1 VHLLTH
7 TGKTSLASS
16 LAFTRPG
23 SNEQLL
29 WQFPPFL
36 LSQCFCEVTLELP
49 LHCLLT
55 NIGLLLQASLRG
67 AVHSPPLPA
76 NRPQGM
82 ASVAQAWLSSASHW
96 SPAHEAGSEASAGSH
111 TTTSSLSF
119 GPPKIAV
126 RGTLKSVQAAN
137 QTGSV
142 QVSCFFHSQ
151 SKARQTWISWS
162 LTSIQTTL

>member
-1 VHLLTH
+1 VHVRVQ
-7 TGKTSLASS
+7 S
-16 LAFTRPG
+16 
-23 SNEQLL
+23 E
-29 WQFPPFL
+29 
-36 LSQCFCEVTLELP
+36 
-49 LHCLLT
+49 
-55 NIGLLLQASLRG
+55 
-67 AVHSPPLPA
+67 AVHMTAEAAGGVAAGQQGRASP
-76 NRPQGM
+76 R
-82 ASVAQAWLSSASHW
+82 
-96 SPAHEAGSEASAGSH
+96 
-111 TTTSSLSF
+111 F

>member
-1 VHLLTH
+1 M
-7 TGKTSLASS
+7 A
-16 LAFTRPG
+16 
-23 SNEQLL
+23 EQRI
-29 WQFPPFL
+29 
-36 LSQCFCEVTLELP
+36 TLE
-49 LHCLLT
+49 
-55 NIGLLLQASLRG
+55 
-67 AVHSPPLPA
+67 
-76 NRPQGM
+76 
-82 ASVAQAWLSSASHW
+82 SSS
-96 SPAHEAGSEASAGSH
+96 SDEAGSEASAGSH